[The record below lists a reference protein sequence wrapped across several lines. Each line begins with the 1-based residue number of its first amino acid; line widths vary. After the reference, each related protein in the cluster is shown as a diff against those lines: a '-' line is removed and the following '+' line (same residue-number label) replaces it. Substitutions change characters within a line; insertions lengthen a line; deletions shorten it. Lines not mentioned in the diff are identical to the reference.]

1 MNGKDTWLTEES
13 ILQALEETVD
23 RIRKRNLSGALD
35 TLIYLNF
42 EGLLLPGR
50 DQTTFSV
57 VDRGQV
63 FGSERVRETAEQ
75 IRQCEIALRKRDS
88 EGALGAAE
96 AALASWRQTD

>member
-1 MNGKDTWLTEES
+1 MDSKDTWLTEES
-13 ILQALEETVD
+13 ILQALEETVN

-50 DQTTFSV
+50 DQSTFSV

-63 FGSERVRETAEQ
+63 FGSERVRETADQ
-75 IRQCEIALRKRDS
+75 IRLCEIALRKPDS
-88 EGALGAAE
+88 QGALGAAE
-96 AALASWRQTD
+96 EALIRWRQTD